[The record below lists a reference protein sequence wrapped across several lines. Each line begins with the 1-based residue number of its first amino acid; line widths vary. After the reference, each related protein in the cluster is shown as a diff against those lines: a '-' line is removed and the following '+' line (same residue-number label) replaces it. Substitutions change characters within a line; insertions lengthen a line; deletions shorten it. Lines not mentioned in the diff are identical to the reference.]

1 MKDDGSSTTAGEMA
15 DWLGSIP
22 RDTKIR
28 FQGGLTFYRFKFRN
42 DDLVQIEF
50 NERVQDA
57 MHYFN
62 EEVLKGE

>member
-1 MKDDGSSTTAGEMA
+1 MA

-28 FQGGLTFYRFKFRN
+28 FQGGLTFYRFKFRD

-57 MHYFN
+57 MAYFK
-62 EEVLKGE
+62 EEVLKDE